1 MAAKSKNWLDVYVWI
16 DKVLDSCVT
25 KEQVDNTRHLFLRF
39 EAMYNTSYI
48 SGTINDLVCNLYR
61 KSITLRDDICEK
73 DLINRI
79 KKNIEDEQKSS
90 IGNDGNIS

>member
-39 EAMYNTSYI
+39 EAIYKTSYI
-48 SGTINDLVCNLYR
+48 SGKINDLVCNLYI
-61 KSITLRDDICEK
+61 KAIILRDEICEQ

-79 KKNIEDEQKSS
+79 KKNIENEQRRS